1 MPRQKFNVH
10 EFLNPDLNA
19 DPNLILTTK
28 NRSLKQLQNEQK
40 EKEDLAD
47 KLRDDIKRFVDV
59 VPDDIA
65 DLATFH
71 FIIAHFSTQCKSH
84 DGKVVPA
91 EGAMLSMSISQGIT
105 GDFHAFLEP
114 GDIPCGYRSEC
125 MAKGR
130 KTHNIPID
138 AEDEFYTK
146 DRLVFDQLLEL
157 INRSSAEVVFCLE
170 DEVQDVKDV
179 LELMLEKR
187 TNHQAQAPQVFPLE
201 ELMYFMDESL
211 KRAFKAQNK
220 AKDKKHFFFKDK
232 EAAGAHLQNETERF
246 KFQVPSCTFHE
257 ETGRVEYCS
266 QAKMRQRAF
275 IIMDRY
281 CDLLNVPMVDLVHV
295 PKGRQSRVS
304 KNKELDESYR
314 GFALK
319 SAEVSIRF
327 KKNGVTEELPLDR
340 DPMTILMNSSVNSSA
355 ANRIGLDDT
364 STTTEEKLS
373 TLYEDETTDLDP

>member
-146 DRLVFDQLLEL
+146 DRLVFDQLLE
-157 INRSSAEVVFCLE
+157 F
-170 DEVQDVKDV
+170 
-179 LELMLEKR
+179 
-187 TNHQAQAPQVFPLE
+187 
-201 ELMYFMDESL
+201 
-211 KRAFKAQNK
+211 
-220 AKDKKHFFFKDK
+220 
-232 EAAGAHLQNETERF
+232 
-246 KFQVPSCTFHE
+246 
-257 ETGRVEYCS
+257 
-266 QAKMRQRAF
+266 
-275 IIMDRY
+275 
-281 CDLLNVPMVDLVHV
+281 
-295 PKGRQSRVS
+295 
-304 KNKELDESYR
+304 
-314 GFALK
+314 
-319 SAEVSIRF
+319 
-327 KKNGVTEELPLDR
+327 
-340 DPMTILMNSSVNSSA
+340 
-355 ANRIGLDDT
+355 
-364 STTTEEKLS
+364 
-373 TLYEDETTDLDP
+373 